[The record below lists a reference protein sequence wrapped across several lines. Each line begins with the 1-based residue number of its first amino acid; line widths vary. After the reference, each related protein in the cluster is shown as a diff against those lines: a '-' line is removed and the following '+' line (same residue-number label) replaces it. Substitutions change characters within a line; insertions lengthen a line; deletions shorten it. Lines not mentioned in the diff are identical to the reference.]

1 MNDAIPLLEMR
12 NVRKSYGNTHAL
24 KGISIR
30 LEPGRVYGLVGE
42 NGAGK
47 STLVKSMCGAVIP
60 DSGEVIVDGEAVT
73 IESPRHARELGIST
87 VFQELSL
94 IPDLSLAENIQLQSG
109 MSWTGSGRKRTERA
123 RSVAEGWGMSSATF
137 QGRVGSMS
145 LRDQQLAEI
154 LCALNRPHRVLVLDE
169 PTSALLP
176 QDVDW
181 LHQVINRVV
190 GEGSAVL
197 IITHMLEEIE
207 RFCDEVYIQRNGSI
221 VELVQRDDMSRD
233 HVVEQMIGRS
243 LESAFPPMPDAPAEL
258 KPLVEARGI
267 STRGLLRDVS
277 LTLNAGEIVGVVGL
291 DGQGQHDLF
300 GALSGDVRITSGE
313 ILLRGTKVS
322 LRSPA
327 QALRPGKGA
336 GGLAMVPAERKTH
349 GTILDLSIRKNVSL
363 PILRKLSRVIGR
375 SDRAEDIRVRE
386 LLKAVQVDPG
396 KIDDPVRSLSG
407 GNQQKVVFARALAS
421 ESDALLLFDPTR
433 GVDVGTKHEIYKLVA
448 EYASSGKAILMYS
461 TEIPEIVNMCH
472 RVLVCYGGRIVAE
485 KVGGEK
491 NESNLMSAAIGDVR

>member
-12 NVRKSYGNTHAL
+12 NVRKSFGNTHAL
-24 KGISIR
+24 KGITIR
-30 LEPGRVYGLVGE
+30 LNPGRVYGLVGE

-47 STLVKSMCGAVIP
+47 STLVKSMCGAVRP
-60 DSGEVIVDGEAVT
+60 DSGEIIVDGEVVT

-109 MSWTGSGRKRTERA
+109 TKWTGSGRRRADRA
-123 RSVAEGWGMSSATF
+123 RSVAKHWNISSASF
-137 QGRVGSMS
+137 QGRVGAMS

-176 QDVDW
+176 EDVNW
-181 LHQVINRVV
+181 LHQVVKRVIA
-190 GEGSAVL
+190 EGSAVL

-221 VELVQRDDMSRD
+221 VEIMQREQMRRD

-258 KPLVEARGI
+258 KPVVEARGI
-267 STRGLLRDVS
+267 STRGLLRDVN
-277 LTLNAGEIVGVVGL
+277 LKLNAGEIVGVVGL
-291 DGQGQHDLF
+291 DGQGQQELF
-300 GALSGDVRITSGE
+300 GALSGETRITGGE
-313 ILLRGTKVS
+313 ILLRGKKLS

-336 GGLAMVPAERKTH
+336 GGIAMVPAERKTH

-363 PILRKLSRVIGR
+363 PVLRSLARVIGR
-375 SDRAEDIRVRE
+375 SDRAEDIRVRA

-396 KIDDPVRSLSG
+396 KIDHPVRSLSG

-448 EYASSGKAILMYS
+448 EYASNGKAVLMYS

-472 RVLVCYGGRIVAE
+472 RVLVCYRGRIVAE
-485 KVGGEK
+485 KTGDEMD
-491 NESNLMSAAIGDVR
+491 ESKLMSAAIGHVR